1 MKLLWRRGWPHI
13 ARQIIC
19 LPVLL
24 LAGCVPASYRLF
36 HPDGA
41 IANLELQSTIID
53 TAVML
58 LIILPVAVL
67 ICVFMWRY
75 RKSANA
81 AYDPHW
87 SHSLTLE
94 VLVWGVPFVTVCA
107 LAFFSYRSTL
117 AVNPYAPS
125 VLGVAA
131 LPAKSQVAA
140 TASQTMPGMAMPDPT
155 GSSEAPLQIDVITTD
170 WQWFFIYPQLHIAT
184 IDELVVPQ
192 GKDVQLSMTSATV
205 VNDFFVPELAPMMDI
220 MPGMRTVDTFRSKDL
235 RNYEGF
241 SADFSGAG
249 FAWMQFATRVV
260 TPQDFNGWVS
270 SVQASPNHMSYA
282 DFERLARTTINI
294 GAKPSYFSSVEPGL
308 FAHVYDE
315 VRQGKVYPVPDDLT
329 ETMSANAAN
338 QQHNTKASF

>member
-13 ARQIIC
+13 ARQIVC

-24 LAGCVPASYRLF
+24 LGGCVPASYRLF

-81 AYDPHW
+81 AYDPQW

-117 AVNPYAPS
+117 AVNPYAPT
-125 VLGVAA
+125 VLGVAPRA
-131 LPAKSQVAA
+131 
-140 TASQTMPGMAMPDPT
+140 MPGMAMSNPT
-155 GSSEAPLQIDVITTD
+155 SSSENPLQIDVITTD

-192 GKDVQLSMTSATV
+192 GEDVKLSMTSATV
-205 VNDFFVPELAPMMDI
+205 VNDFFVPELAPMMDV
-220 MPGMRTVDTFRSKDL
+220 MPGMRTGDMFRAKIL
-235 RNYEGF
+235 GNYEGF

-260 TPQDFNGWVS
+260 APKDFSAWVS
-270 SVQASPNHMSYA
+270 SVQASPNHMSYV
-282 DFERLARTTINI
+282 DFERLAKTTINI

-308 FAHVYDE
+308 FAHVYDD

-329 ETMSANAAN
+329 ETMSTTAAD
-338 QQHNTKASF
+338 QQHSSKASF